1 MEIKAVLDLEN
12 CIPLLLQFWRMV
24 MLNTKL
30 YNIASFSESRAF
42 TEAFFTTVSSTSPTS
57 SILMSGTINMS
68 EIRVSSFISYD
79 WSAPT

>member
-1 MEIKAVLDLEN
+1 MEKGVLRFWKLD
-12 CIPLLLQFWRMV
+12 LLQFWSMIMV
-24 MLNTKL
+24 NAKL
-30 YNIASFSESRAF
+30 YNIPSFSESRAF